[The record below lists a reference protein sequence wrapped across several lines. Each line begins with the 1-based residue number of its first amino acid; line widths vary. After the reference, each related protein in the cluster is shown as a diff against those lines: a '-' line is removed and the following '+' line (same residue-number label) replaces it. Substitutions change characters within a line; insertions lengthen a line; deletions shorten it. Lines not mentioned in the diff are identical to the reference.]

1 MSMGMVVFTQKLD
14 RNTLELKELSSLI
27 MTIIPL
33 IHPHLKQKPSLKH
46 DYSEQPLVSLPRK

>member
-33 IHPHLKQKPSLKH
+33 IHPHLKQKTIL
-46 DYSEQPLVSLPRK
+46 ET